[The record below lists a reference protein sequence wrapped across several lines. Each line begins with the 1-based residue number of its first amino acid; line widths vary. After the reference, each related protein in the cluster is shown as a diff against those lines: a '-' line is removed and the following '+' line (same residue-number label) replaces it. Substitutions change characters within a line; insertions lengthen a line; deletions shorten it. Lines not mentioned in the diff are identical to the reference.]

1 MNEVK
6 NLINTSM
13 AKPLLNFDEL
23 AERLNTFDVRFD
35 VEYENLE
42 RIVMSVEDLALKMVG
57 AVASAPER
65 KKSLLEGYMKQYNKL
80 QDQKQEWEKR
90 LELLRDEY
98 AACVQDMIFISPEL
112 ASLIKERVKER
123 DKVMLENW
131 GITV

>member
-13 AKPLLNFDEL
+13 AKPLLNFNEL
-23 AERLNTFDVRFD
+23 AERLNTFDARFD

-65 KKSLLEGYMKQYNKL
+65 KKSLLEGYLKQYGKL
-80 QDQKQEWEKR
+80 LDQKQEYEKR

-98 AACVQDMIFISPEL
+98 AACLQDMILISPEL

>member
-35 VEYENLE
+35 VEYENFE
-42 RIVMSVEDLALKMVG
+42 RIHMSVEDLALKMVS
-57 AVASAPER
+57 AVANTPER

>member
-13 AKPLLNFDEL
+13 AKPLLSFNEL
-23 AERLNTFDVRFD
+23 ADRLNTFDVRFD

-42 RIVMSVEDLALKMVG
+42 RIVMSVEDLALKVAG
-57 AVASAPER
+57 VVASASER
-65 KKSLLEGYMKQYNKL
+65 KKSLLEGYMKQYGKL
-80 QDQKQEWEKR
+80 LDQKQECEKR

-98 AACVQDMIFISPEL
+98 AACLQDMILISPEL

>member
-13 AKPLLNFDEL
+13 AKPLLNFNEL
-23 AERLNTFDVRFD
+23 ADRLNTFDVRFD
-35 VEYENLE
+35 VEYENFE
-42 RIVMSVEDLALKMVG
+42 RIVMSVEDLVLKMAGV
-57 AVASAPER
+57 VASASER
-65 KKSLLEGYMKQYNKL
+65 KKSLLEGYMKQYGKL
-80 QDQKQEWEKR
+80 LDQKQECEKR

-98 AACVQDMIFISPEL
+98 AACLQDMILISPEL